1 MGGGAARWLKV
12 GAVVLAGGGA
22 IYLWIINLA
31 ILRERDTN
39 RLDELQLELMTT
51 RDALRQAGGDAA
63 FLNDAIF
70 VPMKANDRV
79 ADARRSAGSVLI
91 RGLSLYVAARRLPP
105 APKGK
110 AYALW
115 AYHGG
120 KPTVPAGQFQC
131 GSDGQ
136 LRGRYT
142 FARDPGP
149 IDGFG
154 LSLENAGA
162 STAAAGPLYL
172 LPH

>member
-22 IYLWIINLA
+22 VYLWAINLA
-31 ILRERDTN
+31 ILRERDTD
-39 RLDELQLELMTT
+39 RIDELQLELMST

-63 FLNDAIF
+63 FLNDALF

-79 ADARRSAGSVLI
+79 AEARRSAGSVLL

-115 AYHGG
+115 GFLGG
-120 KPTVPAGQFQC
+120 KPAVHAGQYQC
-131 GSDGQ
+131 GSDGH
-136 LRGRYT
+136 LRGRFT
-142 FARDPGP
+142 FAKDPGP

-162 STAAAGPLYL
+162 STPAAGPLFL